1 MNQPKATAP
10 NRSRVRPFERLLGR
24 LVGRRVFA
32 MAKLTLKATFRYRL
46 IQVLLL
52 LLAAAVI
59 GLPLVIKHDGT
70 AQGFTQI
77 LLTYTLGS
85 ITVLLGFA
93 TLWLG
98 CGTLS
103 REVEECQIQIVVVKP
118 IQRWE
123 IWLGKWLGIVALNAL
138 LLGLSG
144 LTVFGLLQWRSSK
157 LPAEVQQ
164 QLQQE
169 IFTARGSIREAS
181 HQTEIEQQ
189 AQTLY
194 QQRIQEKDISLLDR
208 TFVRTS
214 IVETVKAQWQT
225 LPPGI
230 ARRWILDFSGVADQ
244 VRDQPLTIRAKFFAA
259 NAGPSRTFAGVWEV
273 GPPEGR
279 RARLEPQSLAPETFH
294 EFTMPPGLI
303 APDGT
308 LTVDFLNYNDTTL
321 VFPLEEGFEVLYPES
336 GFGVNFVR
344 ALGIIFCWLALLTAI
359 GLTAGS
365 FLSFPVAAFCALGV
379 LLVSSS
385 TGTLNQIIYERGITG
400 ADPNTGRVEEPTLLD
415 EASAGLARGL
425 LWTINL
431 VRDFSPIDSLS
442 TGRSVT
448 WGQLT
453 RAVAQIVVLMGGL
466 FAVIG
471 ITLFNRRELAIAQ
484 GA

>member
-1 MNQPKATAP
+1 M
-10 NRSRVRPFERLLGR
+10 RLFERMFGR

-32 MAKLTLKATFRYRL
+32 VAKLTLKATFRYRL

-52 LLAAAVI
+52 LLATAVV
-59 GLPLVIKHDGT
+59 GLPLIIKHDGT

-103 REVEECQIQIVVVKP
+103 REVEECQIQVVVVKP

-123 IWLGKWLGIVALNAL
+123 IWLGKWLGIVALNGL
-138 LLGLSG
+138 LLGISG
-144 LTVFGLLQWRSSK
+144 LTVYGLLYWRSSK
-157 LPAEVQQ
+157 LPPDIQQ

-181 HQTEIEQQ
+181 RQADIEQEAQ
-189 AQTLY
+189 ALY
-194 QQRIQEKDISLLDR
+194 RQRLKDESISLLDR

-214 IVETVKAQWQT
+214 IVETVKSQYQAV
-225 LPPGI
+225 PPSTY
-230 ARRWILDFSGVADQ
+230 RRWELDFGQIADQ
-244 VRDQPLTIRAKFFAA
+244 IRDQPLTIRTKFFAA
-259 NAGPSRTFAGVWEV
+259 TSTRGSTFGGWWEI
-273 GPPEGR
+273 GIPDTR
-279 RARLEPQSLAPETFH
+279 RHRLEPMSLAPETFH
-294 EFTMPPGLI
+294 EFTIPADLL

-308 LTVDFLNYNDTTL
+308 LTIDFFNLNQTTL
-321 VFPLEEGFEVLYPES
+321 IFTLEEGLEVLYPEG
-336 GFGVNFVR
+336 GFGVNFIR

-385 TGTLNQIIYERGITG
+385 TGTLSQIIYERGISG
-400 ADPNTGRVEEPTLLD
+400 VNPNSGRIEEPNLVD
-415 EASAGLARGL
+415 EASIGLAQGL

-448 WGQLT
+448 WGQLA
-453 RAVAQIVVLMGGL
+453 RAIAQIVALMGGF
-466 FAVIG
+466 FAAVG
-471 ITLFNRRELAIAQ
+471 ITLFSRRELAIAQ
-484 GA
+484 GT

>member
-1 MNQPKATAP
+1 MSEPHSKTRART
-10 NRSRVRPFERLLGR
+10 RMRLFERTFGR
-24 LVGRRVFA
+24 LVGLRIFA
-32 MAKLTLKATFRYRL
+32 VAKLTLKATFRYRL

-52 LLAAAVI
+52 LLAAAVV

-85 ITVLLGFA
+85 ITIFLGFA

-103 REVEECQIQIVVVKP
+103 REVEECQIQVVVVKP

-123 IWLGKWLGIVALNAL
+123 IWLGKWLGIVALNAIL
-138 LLGLSG
+138 LSLSG
-144 LTVFGLLQWRSSK
+144 ATVFGLLYWRSSK
-157 LPAEVQQ
+157 LPTDVQA

-181 HQTEIEQQ
+181 RQAEIEQQ
-189 AQTLY
+189 AQAVY
-194 QQRIQEKDISLLDR
+194 RQRLEDESISLLDA

-214 IVETVKAQWQT
+214 IVERVKAQWQT
-225 LPPGI
+225 VPPGI
-230 ARRWILDFSGVADQ
+230 ARRWTLDFGRIADQ
-244 VRDQPLTIRAKFFAA
+244 VRDQPLTIRAKFFTAT
-259 NAGPSRTFAGVWEV
+259 SSLSSTYAGVWEV
-273 GPPEGR
+273 GPPNGR
-279 RARLEPQSLAPETFH
+279 RARLEPMSLAPETFH
-294 EFTMPPGLI
+294 EFPLPPGLL

-308 LTVDFLNYNDTTL
+308 LTIDFLNYNDATL
-321 VFPLEEGFEVLYPES
+321 VFTLEDGFEVLYPES
-336 GFGVNFVR
+336 GFGVNYVR

-385 TGTLNQIIYERGITG
+385 TGTLSQIIYERGISG
-400 ADPNTGRVEEPTLLD
+400 VDSSTGRIEKPDLID
-415 EASAGLARGL
+415 EASIGLAHGL
-425 LWTINL
+425 VWSINL

-448 WGQLT
+448 WGQLA
-453 RAVAQIVVLMGGL
+453 RAVTQIVILMGGL
-466 FAVIG
+466 FAGIG
-471 ITLFNRRELAIAQ
+471 IILFSLRELASAQ